1 MSEREMDLDL
11 ERVVNSR
18 SEKIDTADQWVQN
31 FHTERYN
38 NRRTRVAAKAIYSFF
53 GAAGFFGLWAIDL
66 LIGWVAL
73 PLFVFFAC
81 ICSGSI
87 GRLIEMNRK

>member
-11 ERVVNSR
+11 ERVVNSH
-18 SEKIDTADQWVQN
+18 SEKVGTADQWVQN
-31 FHTERYN
+31 FHTERY

-53 GAAGFFGLWAIDL
+53 GATGFFCLWAIDL

-81 ICSGSI
+81 ICSCSI
-87 GRLIEMNRK
+87 GRLIEINRR